1 MMATGVRIGFEQATL
16 ELPLDRLS
24 ATRSLGK
31 QFRQMERYKRIL
43 ASIREIGLVEPLVV
57 HPPKGAAGA
66 FLLLDGHLRLE
77 ALREL
82 GVAQAR
88 CLVST
93 DDEGYTYNR
102 HVNRISTFQEHFM
115 VMKALNAGVSEERLA
130 RALNVD
136 VRRIREKRDLLRGI
150 CPEAVAMLKKR
161 DVAASAVY
169 YFRQVKPVRQ
179 VAMAQAMIDAGN
191 FTRSYAFALYAA
203 TRRDMLVEPER
214 PRDSEGV
221 APVDLSR
228 IEKETTVIEQDVARM
243 KDDLSQNSLNLS
255 FLRAYLRKLLD
266 NARIV
271 RFLSQHHPEV
281 LEQFQRL
288 VATEALDG

>member
-1 MMATGVRIGFEQATL
+1 MATGVRIGFEQATL
-16 ELPLDRLS
+16 ELPLDRLA

-57 HPPKGAAGA
+57 HPSKGAAGA

-169 YFRQVKPVRQ
+169 YFR
-179 VAMAQAMIDAGN
+179 
-191 FTRSYAFALYAA
+191 
-203 TRRDMLVEPER
+203 
-214 PRDSEGV
+214 
-221 APVDLSR
+221 
-228 IEKETTVIEQDVARM
+228 
-243 KDDLSQNSLNLS
+243 
-255 FLRAYLRKLLD
+255 
-266 NARIV
+266 
-271 RFLSQHHPEV
+271 
-281 LEQFQRL
+281 
-288 VATEALDG
+288 